1 MHVASADPGGV
12 VTFGVFEL
20 DRRNRQLRREGR
32 PLRLQEQPFQV
43 LALLLEHPGDLVSRG
58 DIRSRLWPA
67 DTFVDFD
74 NSLNAAVNRLRE
86 ALGDSA
92 ENPRFIETVPRRG
105 YRFIAPVAES
115 AGASS
120 RFGRVGPFPVA
131 AGLAATACALALAA
145 GMWSSRLRNAFPI
158 GAASPSNVG
167 SAASTVPPPKA
178 EAFDAYLRARYHSDR
193 LTALDT
199 EEAIALLEKAVTVD
213 PTFARGFAE
222 LSRAY
227 RQKASYFS
235 DDPERLQESAFV
247 AAEKALALEPE
258 LADAHL
264 ARGFLL
270 WSSYKHFDHRAAIQE
285 YRRALE
291 LDSSL
296 AEAHHQLGNV
306 FLHVGLLEEAADELR
321 RAVALNPANTLA
333 QFHLAGAQ
341 EYLGQYED
349 ALQGFARTEGFANR
363 SLWTFEKASTL
374 YRMGRLSEAAAVL
387 AAHLSSHA
395 EEDGGLVVST
405 NAVVLAAM
413 GKTRE
418 SERDIAVA
426 QAAKPKAL
434 VHHHH
439 TAYNVAAAYALL
451 GRPKEALLWM
461 RKAAEDGFPC
471 YPLFARDESFARLKD
486 DPGVRQFLTNL
497 RAEWHAYR
505 RSVVSS
511 QNIPPQN
518 EQRRARPTAAE
529 RRPSSTSRSAGC
541 GR

>member
-1 MHVASADPGGV
+1 MAAVAPAGV
-12 VTFGVFEL
+12 LTFGVFEL
-20 DRRNRQLRREGR
+20 DCRNRQLRREGR
-32 PLRLQEQPFQV
+32 LLRLQEQPFQV
-43 LALLLEHPGDLVSRG
+43 LALLLERPGDLVSRS

-105 YRFIAPVAES
+105 YRFIAPVVGTNPAP
-115 AGASS
+115 G
-120 RFGRVGPFPVA
+120 RFKRVGRLPVVL
-131 AGLAATACALALAA
+131 GLAAIGCTLAA
-145 GMWSSRLRNAFPI
+145 TVGMWGSRSLTVRSI
-158 GAASPSNVG
+158 GAASPSG
-167 SAASTVPPPKA
+167 AALAGGAVPPPKA
-178 EAFDAYLRARYHSDR
+178 EAFDAYLRARYHSGR
-193 LTALDT
+193 LTARDT
-199 EEAIALLEKAVTVD
+199 DEAIALLERAATVD
-213 PTFARGFAE
+213 PSFARGLAE

-227 RQKASYFS
+227 RQKAFYFS
-235 DDPERLQESAFV
+235 DDPEPLQERAFV
-247 AAEKALALEPE
+247 AAEKALALEPG

-270 WSSYKHFDHRAAIQE
+270 WSNYKHFDHRGAVQE

-291 LDSSL
+291 LNTALD
-296 AEAHHQLGNV
+296 EAHHQLGNV
-306 FLHVGLLEEAADELR
+306 FLHVGLLERAADELR
-321 RAVALNPANTLA
+321 RAVAMNPTNALA

-349 ALQGFARTEGFANR
+349 ALEGFRRTEGFANR

-405 NAVVLAAM
+405 NAVVLAAF
-413 GKTRE
+413 GKTKE
-418 SERDIAVA
+418 AERDLAAA
-426 QAAKPKAL
+426 QTAKPKAL

-439 TAYNVAAAYALL
+439 TAYNIAATYALL
-451 GRPKEALLWM
+451 GRCPEALVWM

-471 YPLFARDESFARLKD
+471 YPLFARDASFTHIKD
-486 DPGVRQFLTNL
+486 DPAVKQFMTSLH
-497 RAEWHAYR
+497 AEWEAYR
-505 RSVVSS
+505 RSL
-511 QNIPPQN
+511 
-518 EQRRARPTAAE
+518 
-529 RRPSSTSRSAGC
+529 
-541 GR
+541 

>member
-1 MHVASADPGGV
+1 MSHAFTHLRTSLTGGNPLHSPAVDVVAADPGGV

-43 LALLLEHPGDLVSRG
+43 LALLLERPGDLVSRS
-58 DIRSRLWPA
+58 DIRTRLWPA

-74 NSLNAAVNRLRE
+74 NSLNAAVNRVRE

-92 ENPRFIETVPRRG
+92 DNPRFIETVPRRG
-105 YRFIAPVAES
+105 YRFIAPVARS
-115 AGASS
+115 SPVPRRFHRAG
-120 RFGRVGPFPVA
+120 RFPVA
-131 AGLAATACALALAA
+131 ATLAASVCALAVAA
-145 GMWSSRLRNAFPI
+145 GLWGSRLRNIFPVT
-158 GAASPSNVG
+158 GASASKVAPAPSP
-167 SAASTVPPPKA
+167 VPPPKP

-193 LTALDT
+193 LTARDA
-199 EEAIALLEKAVTVD
+199 EEAIGLLEQAVTVD
-213 PTFARGFAE
+213 PNFARGFAE

-235 DDPERLQESAFV
+235 GDPEPLQERAFV
-247 AAEKALALEPE
+247 AAEKALALDPK

-270 WSSYKHFDHRAAIQE
+270 WSHYKHFDHRGAMQE
-285 YRRALE
+285 YRRAIE
-291 LDSSL
+291 LNPALD
-296 AEAHHQLGNV
+296 EAHHQLGNV
-306 FLHVGLLEEAADELR
+306 FLHVGLLEQAEDELR
-321 RAVALNPANTLA
+321 RAVALNPANALV

-374 YRMGRLSEAAAVL
+374 YRMGRLSEAAAML
-387 AAHLSSHA
+387 AAHLSSQA

-418 SERDIAVA
+418 AERDIALA
-426 QAAKPKAL
+426 EAATPTAL

-439 TAYNVAAAYALL
+439 TAYNIAAAFALL
-451 GRPKEALLWM
+451 GRPTEALPWM
-461 RKAAEDGFPC
+461 QKAAEDGFPC
-471 YPLFARDESFARLKD
+471 YPLFARDESFARVKD
-486 DPGVRQFLTNL
+486 NPGIRRFMTSL
-497 RAEWHAYR
+497 RTEWDAYR
-505 RSVVSS
+505 RSS
-511 QNIPPQN
+511 
-518 EQRRARPTAAE
+518 
-529 RRPSSTSRSAGC
+529 
-541 GR
+541 